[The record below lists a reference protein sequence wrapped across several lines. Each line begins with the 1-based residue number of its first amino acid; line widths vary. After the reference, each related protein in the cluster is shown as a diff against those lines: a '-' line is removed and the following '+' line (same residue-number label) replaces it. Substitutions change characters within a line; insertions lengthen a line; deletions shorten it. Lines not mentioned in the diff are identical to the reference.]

1 MIRKP
6 NNWNEVKEFTDRPKL
21 PLGAYV
27 CRIKKAVIQSNE
39 YGESLCLLFDIVEG
53 DYRNFYEAD
62 FKANTQ
68 QDKKWKGVLRQFL
81 PKDDGSEKD
90 EWTKSGFKGMCTSF
104 EKSNPGYVWNWDE
117 NSLVGKL
124 VGILFRNEEWK
135 YDGKHGWA
143 VRPFRA
149 ISVDS
154 VRSGDFTL
162 PKDKPLKKDD
172 APSVPG
178 YGSYGDSSGN
188 TGFGGAATSYGG
200 GFVDLP
206 DDDGE
211 LPF

>member
-6 NNWNEVKEFTDRPKL
+6 NNWNEVQEFTERPKL

-27 CRIKKAVIQSNE
+27 CRVKKAVVQSTD
-39 YGESLCLLFDIVEG
+39 YGDQLCLLFDIAEG
-53 DYRNFYEAD
+53 EYRNFYDND

-68 QDKKWKGVLRQFL
+68 ANKKWRGVLRQFI

-90 EWTKSGFKGMCTSF
+90 EWTKSSFKGMCTSF

-117 NSLVGKL
+117 ASLVGKL
-124 VGILFRNEEWK
+124 VGILFRNEE
-135 YDGKHGWA
+135 YDFEGKHGWA

-154 VRSGDFTL
+154 VRNGDFTL
-162 PKDKPLKKDD
+162 PKDKPLKKET

-178 YGSYGDSSGN
+178 YGNYGD
-188 TGFGGAATSYGG
+188 TFGDGSYGG
-200 GFVDLP
+200 AGGSFTGFTELSDE
-206 DDDGE
+206 DGN